1 MKSIMLTVIIL
12 FAISTVAPLYPS
24 PALAQQNTPDKAKG
38 AKKGCRPG
46 QNTLATKR
54 GHYCRWFAS
63 PQKSP
68 TRKSL
73 LDRAW

>member
-1 MKSIMLTVIIL
+1 MADKSVRVKKGVSSMKSIMLTVIIL

-46 QNTLATKR
+46 AK
-54 GHYCRWFAS
+54 YACY
-63 PQKSP
+63 
-68 TRKSL
+68 
-73 LDRAW
+73 